1 MPREGLALPLL
12 EAHTA
17 PTREAAL
24 AADGWERR
32 FAVLPPRLDE
42 MSDLYRSLGYEVR
55 LEPVERGELPPE
67 CGDCPAAMVLA
78 RVIYIRRIQ

>member
-1 MPREGLALPLL
+1 M
-12 EAHTA
+12 
-17 PTREAAL
+17 
-24 AADGWERR
+24 
-32 FAVLPPRLDE
+32 LPPRLEE

-78 RVIYIRRIQ
+78 RVIYIRRVQ

>member
-1 MPREGLALPLL
+1 MRREALLLPLF
-12 EAHTA
+12 EARSP

-24 AADGWERR
+24 AAEGWERR
-32 FAVLPPRLDE
+32 FAVLPPRLEE

-67 CGDCPAAMVLA
+67 CGDCPAALVLA
-78 RVIYIRRIQ
+78 RVIYIRRLQ